1 MCLGPND
8 LPTTA
13 VAIATVVASK
23 TGTYVCSV
31 SDWVVHS
38 MLVIAPEFRVLIAR
52 RYDLKQI

>member
-1 MCLGPND
+1 MTTINLAQSAAGDASMCLGPND

-31 SDWVVHS
+31 RDWVVHS
-38 MLVIAPEFRVLIAR
+38 AVG
-52 RYDLKQI
+52 DST